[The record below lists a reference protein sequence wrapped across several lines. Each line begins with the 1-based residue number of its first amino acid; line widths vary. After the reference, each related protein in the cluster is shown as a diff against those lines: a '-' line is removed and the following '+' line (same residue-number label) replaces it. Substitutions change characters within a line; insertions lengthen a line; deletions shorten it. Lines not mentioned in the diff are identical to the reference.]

1 MILCRMCEKKNTHTK
16 RLEASYSTVEFGRI
30 FKYLSC
36 ALNFVYNYPF
46 EMALEIR
53 FISGFQN
60 THLFR
65 ANPLPANYSSLFYTA
80 KLFYS

>member
-1 MILCRMCEKKNTHTK
+1 M
-16 RLEASYSTVEFGRI
+16 VEFGRI
-30 FKYLSC
+30 FKYLSY
-36 ALNFVYNYPF
+36 ALKLNFVYNYPF
-46 EMALEIR
+46 KMALEIR

-65 ANPLPANYSSLFYTA
+65 ANPLPANYSILFYTA